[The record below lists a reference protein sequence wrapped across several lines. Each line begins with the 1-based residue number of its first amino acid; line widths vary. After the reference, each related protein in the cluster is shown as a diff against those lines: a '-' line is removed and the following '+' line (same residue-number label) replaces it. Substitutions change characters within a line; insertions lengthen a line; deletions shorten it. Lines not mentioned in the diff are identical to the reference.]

1 MFNTKPWQNDSVVVN
16 VLSWIRTVVIIN
28 LSGFVAKTT
37 KEPRKL
43 KTCFPSV
50 PTCRIFSSWNDFIHT
65 WGLQYKLRPL
75 PKIQNGKERW
85 SAHACMWKRNRRT
98 SQLFDFE
105 SKQVGQEQAIEA
117 LIFIPTI
124 PNLVTFYF
132 YKLQSN
138 LNSNWSRWTTV
149 ALLQMDTVFSVE
161 MTSFPSHALV
171 DNYQFHLLLTHSTE
185 SGGHLSQFTST
196 AE

>member
-105 SKQVGQEQAIEA
+105 SKASGAR
-117 LIFIPTI
+117 T
-124 PNLVTFYF
+124 
-132 YKLQSN
+132 S
-138 LNSNWSRWTTV
+138 W
-149 ALLQMDTVFSVE
+149 VE
-161 MTSFPSHALV
+161 RCV
-171 DNYQFHLLLTHSTE
+171 
-185 SGGHLSQFTST
+185 SGGTLSLTRGFLVRWLMWFFCLFSLPRRRQSHI
-196 AE
+196 